1 MQTLFTEP
9 LTITLLLFAILLLLL
24 LSGVWIGFSLFGVG
38 VAGMLIYKTNLPP
51 AISIWDKIGGLM
63 ATSVWNSLNSW
74 AITALPLF
82 ILMGEILFRTSI
94 STRLL
99 NGLVPWFSRIPGRLL
114 HINIVACSLFA
125 AVSGSS
131 AATTATVGKIT
142 LDELSRRGYD
152 RSLALGSLAGAGT
165 LGFLIPPSL
174 IMIIYGVLSDTSIG
188 KLFVSGILPGLLLA
202 ALYSAYI
209 VLRAKIDPHIV
220 PDSAESYSLQQKLAA
235 LKELVPVLLLVVA
248 VLGGIY
254 LGVTTPTEAAAI
266 GVLGALVL
274 AAAYRNLSWGNFRE
288 ALLNAVQTTCMICFI
303 IAGAAFLSQVVG
315 VVGVAR
321 GLSEYIV
328 SLQVSPYVLL
338 LILGLMYLVLGMIL
352 DGISI
357 VVMTLPI
364 VLPMVM
370 AAGFDP
376 IWFGVFLVI
385 MVELSQ
391 ITPPVGFSLFVI
403 QGISQEPVS
412 SIIKATVPFFML
424 MILAVI
430 LISIWP
436 DIVMF
441 LPDQMSK

>member
-1 MQTLFTEP
+1 MFTEP
-9 LTITLLLFAILLLLL
+9 LTLTLLLFAILLALL
-24 LSGVWIGFSLFGVG
+24 LSGVWIGFTLFCVG
-38 VAGMLIYKTNLPP
+38 ISGMLLYKTNLPA

-63 ATSVWNSLNSW
+63 ATSIWNSLNSW

-114 HINIVACSLFA
+114 HINIVSCSLFA

-142 LDELSRRGYD
+142 LDELSKRGYD

-202 ALYSAYI
+202 TLYSLYI
-209 VLRAKIDPHIV
+209 MVRAKLEPGIV
-220 PDSAESYSLQQKLAA
+220 PNSNETYTIQQKLAA
-235 LKELVPVLLLVVA
+235 LKELFPVMLLVFA

-254 LGVTTPTEAAAI
+254 LGFTTPTEAAAI
-266 GVLGALVL
+266 GVLGSLIL
-274 AAAYRNLSWGNFRE
+274 AAAYRNLSWSNFRE

-315 VVGVAR
+315 FVGVAR

-338 LILGLMYLVLGMIL
+338 VILGIMYLILGMIL

-364 VLPMVM
+364 VLPMVL

-403 QGISQEPVS
+403 QGISGEPVS
-412 SIIKATVPFFML
+412 SIIRATVPFFML
-424 MILAVI
+424 MILAVV
-430 LISIWP
+430 LIAIWP
-436 DIVMF
+436 EIVLF
-441 LPDQMSK
+441 LPGQM

>member
-1 MQTLFTEP
+1 LLTDP
-9 LTITLLLFAILLLLL
+9 LIITLALFAVLLLLL

-38 VAGMLIYKTNLPP
+38 ITGMLIYKTNLPA

-63 ATSVWNSLNSW
+63 ATSIWNSLNSW
-74 AITALPLF
+74 SITALPLF
-82 ILMGEILFRTSI
+82 ILMGEILFRTAV

-99 NGLVPWFSRIPGRLL
+99 NGLVPWLSRIPGRLL
-114 HINIVACSLFA
+114 HINVVACSLFA

-142 LDELSRRGYD
+142 LDELSKRGYD
-152 RSLALGSLAGAGT
+152 RSLAIGSLAGAGT

-188 KLFVSGILPGLLLA
+188 KLFISGILPGLMLA
-202 ALYSAYI
+202 TLYSLYI
-209 VLRAKIDPHIV
+209 IVRAKLNPAVV
-220 PDSAESYSLQQKLAA
+220 PDSDETYSWGQKLAS
-235 LKELVPVLLLVVA
+235 LKELVPVLLLVTA

-254 LGVTTPTEAAAI
+254 LGFTTPTEAAAI
-266 GVLGALVL
+266 GVIGAVL
-274 AAAYRNLSWGNFRE
+274 LALFYRNLSWATLSD
-288 ALLNAVQTTCMICFI
+288 ALFNAVQTTCMICFI

-315 VVGVAR
+315 FVGVAR
-321 GLSEYIV
+321 GISEAIV
-328 SLQVSPYVLL
+328 ALNLSPYALL
-338 LILGLMYLVLGMIL
+338 AILGIMYLILGMIL

-364 VLPMVM
+364 VLPIVV

-376 IWFGVFLVI
+376 IWFGVYLVI

-403 QGISQEPVS
+403 QGISYESVGT
-412 SIIKATVPFFML
+412 IIKATIPFFLL
-424 MILAVI
+424 MILAVV
-430 LISIWP
+430 LIALWP
-436 DIVMF
+436 EIVMY
-441 LPDQMSK
+441 LPNQMSG